1 LRSCNFRLS
10 VPRSRPMR
18 PRWLSSGDGRPTCT
32 RRAAAKRRTAVA
44 ELLGSRGMRRSRR
57 GRRLA
62 KPLQGQGRPGARPA
76 SKRGRRGGCGHS
88 DPRRDRRR
96 SHVARCS
103 RTPGSTAPQHYH
115 GDHVTRRGRA
125 PTPGRAPPAGAG
137 GLGASWCSLALPSL
151 HQTGFHRANR
161 RSRRRPPHTAAE
173 PRSQGTQ
180 VTFRLLPSRPAPQK
194 KKLSCNME

>member
-1 LRSCNFRLS
+1 
-10 VPRSRPMR
+10 MR

-88 DPRRDRRR
+88 DPGEIDADRTSPAAAAGDARLPAYPSRHLTTARTWQGGRASPDERPLQAESRRR
-96 SHVARCS
+96 SPARRRLRCCVRHEGRDQRIRRS
-103 RTPGSTAPQHYH
+103 EPASTQCRWDDGLDRLQLLAGIHAEV
-115 GDHVTRRGRA
+115 DLGRA
-125 PTPGRAPPAGAG
+125 HVRM
-137 GLGASWCSLALPSL
+137 S
-151 HQTGFHRANR
+151 
-161 RSRRRPPHTAAE
+161 E
-173 PRSQGTQ
+173 P
-180 VTFRLLPSRPAPQK
+180 
-194 KKLSCNME
+194 